1 MYSNPNHRAGY
12 TKVHYYYYIALLIL
26 LLRSFH
32 VKMCKLL
39 AFHHK
44 TNVISYHQV
53 KMSSAAKSLC
63 FDNEAYSR
71 IKIESSI
78 KNPAAQLNSKPTN
91 RAQDQ
96 YNRWNRMQFLYDISK
111 ISLITQYLQF
121 RNESKWEIRKRFANR
136 HSSSALWGDKHFDW
150 LFSDCCCCSLCV
162 PVWQGRNCHIS

>member
-1 MYSNPNHRAGY
+1 M
-12 TKVHYYYYIALLIL
+12 
-26 LLRSFH
+26 
-32 VKMCKLL
+32 KMCKLL

-96 YNRWNRMQFLYDISK
+96 YNR
-111 ISLITQYLQF
+111 
-121 RNESKWEIRKRFANR
+121 
-136 HSSSALWGDKHFDW
+136 
-150 LFSDCCCCSLCV
+150 
-162 PVWQGRNCHIS
+162 